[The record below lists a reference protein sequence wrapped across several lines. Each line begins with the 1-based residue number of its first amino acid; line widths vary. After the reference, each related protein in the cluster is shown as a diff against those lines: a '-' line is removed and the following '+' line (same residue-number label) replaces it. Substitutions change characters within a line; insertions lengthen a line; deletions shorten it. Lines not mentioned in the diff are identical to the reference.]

1 MCKKIAYV
9 TVIVVYFCI
18 FVLLLVGC
26 GPVLFTVAG
35 HNVTVGGI
43 VLSQTV
49 KQIIKDEDERKN

>member
-9 TVIVVYFCI
+9 FAILVYFFI
-18 FVLLLVGC
+18 FALLLAGC
-26 GPVLFTVAG
+26 GPVLFTVGG

-49 KQIIKDEDERKN
+49 KQVIKDEDERKN

>member
-9 TVIVVYFCI
+9 IAFG
-18 FVLLLVGC
+18 LLLVGC

-35 HNVTVGGI
+35 HNITVGGI

-49 KQIIKDEDERKN
+49 KQVIKDEDERKN

>member
-1 MCKKIAYV
+1 MYKKIAYV
-9 TVIVVYFCI
+9 IAIVVYFCI

-49 KQIIKDEDERKN
+49 KQVIKDEDERKN